1 MHMSLSAATAR
12 QNGTTLIEA
21 LIALAVVSA
30 GLLAITALMTR
41 AMHIRI
47 DDTQWIRA
55 ERLMADAG
63 EIAAMLPAGDAL
75 SANLTADWQT
85 RAANSLPRGDGL
97 MTASTHNSLPGISAR
112 LSWVSRN
119 GQPNQLQHFYPAGP
133 TQ

>member
-1 MHMSLSAATAR
+1 MTLSATTAR
-12 QNGTTLIEA
+12 QHGITLIEA
-21 LIALAVVSA
+21 LTALAVLSA

-63 EIAAMLPAGDAL
+63 EIAAMLPAGDTL
-75 SANLTADWQT
+75 PENLATDWQT

-97 MTASTHNSLPGISAR
+97 MTTSTHNSLPGISTR

-119 GQPNQLQHFYPAGP
+119 GQRNQLQRFYPAGP
-133 TQ
+133 AQ

>member
-1 MHMSLSAATAR
+1 MHITLSATAR
-12 QNGTTLIEA
+12 QKGTTLIEA
-21 LIALAVVSA
+21 LTALAVVSA

-55 ERLMADAG
+55 ERSVADAA
-63 EIAAMLPAGDAL
+63 EIAAMLPAGDTL
-75 SANLTADWQT
+75 PANLTADWQT

-97 MTASTHNSLPGISAR
+97 MTTSTHNSLPGISAR

-119 GQPNQLQHFYPAGP
+119 GQHNQLQRFYPAGP